1 MFHRAVREVN
11 RWAGVLSLLGLLAAH
26 GVVLADTIVGKV
38 VGVSDGD
45 TITVLDGSRQQHKIR
60 LSGIDAPEKNQAFGQ
75 KSKAHLS
82 SMAYGKQ
89 VTVEWSKQ
97 DRYQRI
103 LGMVFVDGLNCNLE
117 QVKSGMAWWYRT
129 YAKEQTAQ
137 QRADYEGAEA
147 KARSGRVGLWV
158 DSDPIPPW
166 TWRHR

>member
-1 MFHRAVREVN
+1 MIRTLF
-11 RWAGVLSLLGLLAAH
+11 LFFLLALQSSAWC
-26 GVVLADTIVGKV
+26 DTIVGKV

-60 LSGIDAPEKNQAFGQ
+60 LSGIDAPEKSQAFGQ

-89 VTVEWSKQ
+89 VTVEWSKR

-103 LGMVFVDGLNCNLE
+103 LGVVFVDGLNCNLE
-117 QVKSGMAWWYRT
+117 QVKAGMAWWYRT

-137 QRADYEGAEA
+137 QRADYEAAEA
-147 KARSGRVGLWV
+147 KARSSRVGLWV